1 MMHEKSRFIVGIDL
15 GTTNSAVA
23 YVDTDPVKNPHL
35 TVQLFRIPQLNE
47 AGVIEALPVLPSFHY
62 VAGAGEFPKGSLL
75 LPWLEEEPAYA
86 VGVFA
91 REQGSKVPTHLIHS
105 AKSWLSNTAANRRD
119 KLLPFETSESERKL
133 SPVEASASFL
143 RHIREAWNANM
154 AKNDLTLCLE
164 EQEVILTVPASFD
177 EVARSLTV
185 EAARVAGLE
194 HLTLLEEPQA
204 AFYHWLM
211 EHESEKSL
219 LKEGDTIVVCDIG
232 GGTTDFSLLKAVP
245 EKEGMGFQRT
255 AVGKHLLLGGD
266 NMDMTICTVLE
277 ASLVAEELET
287 NQWLFL
293 HHQARMAKEYL
304 LSRTAGAHYTFWIPG
319 KGSQVVGGGKTVAIT
334 FEQVESLLL
343 DGFFGLYT
351 WEEARQLK
359 KGSGMRVMGL
369 PYETEPS
376 ITKHLAFFLEKSGQ
390 KEKPSALLFNGG
402 ALKPLLFQKRL
413 LASLDKWFPEQEP
426 IRLLTSSNLDL
437 AVAKGAAYFG
447 KARRGFGVRVG
458 GGTARSYYLS
468 VDVKSPSGEIQRHAM
483 TLIQRGAEEGLCYS
497 PDRLFSLLPN
507 RPVSF
512 QLFHSNTRLGDFPGS
527 LIPIEDEGLA
537 PLASVQ
543 TVLRYGKQKEVT
555 LPVKLEVSL
564 TEIGTL
570 ELWLAST
577 ISDHRWKLE
586 FQLRAQDQSD
596 ARENQHLSDET
607 FEVHDLAAA
616 KKAIEEAFSIGQK
629 ENLKQL
635 TAVLEGL
642 VGQPRGKWP
651 PSVLR
656 AFFDVLVKQAAK
668 RTFSIEYEARFWNL
682 AGYFLRPGVGY
693 PLDDFRMKEIWKL
706 VLADLSKAKTEEVE
720 IQQAICF
727 RRLSAGLGKGQQLQ
741 IFNGLFPLV
750 YDKKR
755 QHLLTR
761 SKKGG
766 YAYSERVR
774 ALASLELVDIPLK
787 IKLAEALIQRLEK
800 GGAEP
805 CDYWALG
812 RIGARHLLYGSAA
825 SAIPPSECAQW
836 IKRLLYA
843 PAVDATHL
851 PFLLTLLARKTDCRE
866 INLSSEVLQEVK
878 TYLDKH
884 AASDLETLLFSERA
898 LSSQE
903 QEQFFGD
910 SIPSGLILIL

>member
-1 MMHEKSRFIVGIDL
+1 MHEKNRFIVGIDL

-23 YVDTDPVKNPHL
+23 YVDTDLSKNPHL

-47 AGVIEALPVLPSFHY
+47 AGVIEALPMLPSFY
-62 VAGAGEFPKGSLL
+62 YMAGAGEFPKGSLL
-75 LPWLEEEPAYA
+75 LPWKKEEPDYA

-105 AKSWLSNTAANRRD
+105 AKSWLSNAAANRRD
-119 KLLPFETSESERKL
+119 KLLPFEASENERKM

-143 RHIREAWNANM
+143 SHLRDAWNAVI
-154 AKNDLTLCLE
+154 AKNDPSLCLE

-185 EAARVAGLE
+185 EAARLAGLQ

-211 EHESEKSL
+211 EHENEKSW

-232 GGTTDFSLLKAVP
+232 GGTTDFSLLRAIQG
-245 EKEGMGFQRT
+245 KEGIGFQRT

-266 NMDMTICTVLE
+266 NMDMAICNLLE
-277 ASLVAEELET
+277 ASLATEELEMG
-287 NQWLFL
+287 QWLFL
-293 HHQARMAKEYL
+293 RHQARMAKERL
-304 LSRTAGAHYTFWIPG
+304 LSQAVGAHYTFWIPG
-319 KGSQVVGGGKTVAIT
+319 KGSQIVGGGKAADIT
-334 FEQVESLLL
+334 FEQVESLLVE
-343 DGFFGLYT
+343 GFFGLYDR
-351 WEEARQLK
+351 EEALQLQ
-359 KGSGMRVMGL
+359 KGSGVRVMGL

-376 ITKHLAFFLEKSGQ
+376 ITKHLAFFLDKSGQ
-390 KEKPSALLFNGG
+390 KEKPAALLFNGG

-413 LASLDKWFPEQEP
+413 IASLDKWFPGQES
-426 IRLLTSSNLDL
+426 IRLLTASQLDL

-468 VDVKSPSGEIQRHAM
+468 VDVKSPSGEIQKQAM
-483 TLIQRGAEEGLCYS
+483 TLVRRGAEEGLHYT
-497 PDRLFSLLPN
+497 PDHLFSLLPN

-512 QLFHSNTRLGDFPGS
+512 QLFHSHTRLGDVPGS
-527 LIPIEDEGLA
+527 LIPVEDEGLS

-543 TVLRYGKQKEVT
+543 TVLRYGKQKEITV
-555 LPVKLEVSL
+555 PVKLEVSL

-570 ELWLAST
+570 ELWLVST
-577 ISDHRWKLE
+577 TSDHRWKLE
-586 FQLRAQDQSD
+586 FQLRGQDQSD
-596 ARENQHLSDET
+596 ALQNQRLSDET
-607 FEVHDLAAA
+607 FEMQDLVSA
-616 KKAIEEAFSIGQK
+616 KKTIEEAFSIGQK

-635 TAVLEGL
+635 NAVLERL

-656 AFFDVLVKQAAK
+656 AFFDVLIKQAPK
-668 RTFSIEYEARFWNL
+668 RTFSAEYEARFWNL

-706 VLADLSKAKTEEVE
+706 VLADLGKPKTEEVE

-741 IFNGLFPLV
+741 IFNLLFPLV

-755 QHLLTR
+755 QLLLTKG
-761 SKKGG
+761 KKGG

-774 ALASLELVDIPLK
+774 ALASLELADIPLK
-787 IKLAEALIQRLEK
+787 EKLAEALIQRLEK
-800 GGAEP
+800 GAAEA

-825 SAIPPSECAQW
+825 AAIPPSICAQW
-836 IKRLLYA
+836 IKRLLKT
-843 PAVDATHL
+843 PAADATHV
-851 PFLLTLLARKTDCRE
+851 PFLLTMLARKTDCRE
-866 INLSSEVLQEVK
+866 INLSADILQEVK
-878 TYLDKH
+878 VYLDRH
-884 AASDLETLLFSERA
+884 AASDLETLLLSERA

-910 SIPSGLILIL
+910 SIPSGLILTL